1 MTDALQVEGL
11 QKSYG
16 KIAVLK
22 GVGFSVRRGEIFGLL
37 GVNGA
42 GKTTALECI
51 EGLRPRDGGRVTLCG
66 KIGIQLQSASLQ
78 AFIRPSEAVALFA
91 AWNKT
96 RPDKAMLEAL
106 GVFDFYK
113 K

>member
-51 EGLRPRDGGRVTLCG
+51 EGLRPPRRRQGNAMRQDRHSV
-66 KIGIQLQSASLQ
+66 
-78 AFIRPSEAVALFA
+78 AVGFA
-91 AWNKT
+91 AGVHPSVGSGRPVRRVEQNKA
-96 RPDKAMLEAL
+96 RQGHAGSAR
-106 GVFDFYK
+106 GV
-113 K
+113 